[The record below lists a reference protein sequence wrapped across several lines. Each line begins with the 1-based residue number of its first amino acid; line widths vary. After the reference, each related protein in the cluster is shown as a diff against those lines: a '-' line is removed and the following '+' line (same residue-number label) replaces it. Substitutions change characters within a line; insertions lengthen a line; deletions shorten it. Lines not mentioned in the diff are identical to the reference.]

1 MLSCNA
7 KSVKWAINPIKTA
20 GCVIKESCNALCADL
35 TVSSIFTGGWQIKR
49 SCNAFLV
56 FFQYPGLSFLHC
68 WTRTTL
74 SGPRKCSRFSGL
86 LSQRCWLS
94 FLLALRQSGLEQYF
108 WRLALR
114 GSGGN
119 NSLQCLHFFFFMNPM
134 AIVPP
139 RGYNKKKS
147 RIF

>member
-20 GCVIKESCNALCADL
+20 GCVIKESCNALFAFL
-35 TVSSIFTGGWQIKR
+35 EVSSMFTGICVVKE
-49 SCNAFLV
+49 SCNALLV
-56 FFQYPGLSFLHC
+56 FFQYPGLALRHC
-68 WTRTTL
+68 WTRITF

-86 LSQRCWLS
+86 LSQRRWLA

-114 GSGGN
+114 GSGWN
-119 NSLQCLHFFFFMNPM
+119 KALQCLHFFFFMSPM
-134 AIVPP
+134 VIVPP
-139 RGYNKKKS
+139 RGIIRK
-147 RIF
+147 